1 MKNRITIYLSQ
12 SFKGRAKHE
21 HRLDSWGE
29 RQLHKHSTT
38 SHMKPEGPLLKET
51 SEKIPS
57 LCEQPPK
64 HKPTALTR
72 RSKVFRQC
80 SQSHCQS
87 RRSDICKSCAMCH
100 FQMPRSSQIFTYL
113 CMTPTATRYQL
124 PLRERD
130 RAELGVTEVSGTGRS
145 PGWARKHLITA
156 HCLPAARDRHQL
168 CAAAMRTR
176 VRALAWMQTSQG
188 AG

>member
-1 MKNRITIYLSQ
+1 M
-12 SFKGRAKHE
+12 
-21 HRLDSWGE
+21 
-29 RQLHKHSTT
+29 
-38 SHMKPEGPLLKET
+38 
-51 SEKIPS
+51 
-57 LCEQPPK
+57 
-64 HKPTALTR
+64 KPTALTR

-145 PGWARKHLITA
+145 RGWARKHLITA

-176 VRALAWMQTSQG
+176 VRALAWMQTSRG
-188 AG
+188 AGLGQVLTQDVCPDAGFSPVPNLPQPSNRGLFHSVPMGGRSIPQPPKGRHYI